1 MAAIFSYTIALC
13 MFLFLSLSHN
23 VSFVLQN
30 VSFYRVNA
38 NRQKVAYLTRRWLHR
53 ANDRN
58 GRISFV
64 LVTSGVRAV
73 LNEFNKT
80 VEQSDVGVPRSA
92 TKTLE
97 ARRAMQGSISRLG
110 IIAVFP
116 LFAIKVIEA
125 AVDFRQWT
133 ISRQLRHRQKFTK
146 ASLSLLLTNS
156 LSPSHSLAL
165 SFVHSHVF
173 IAHRRKRTPWP
184 VYHCA

>member
-1 MAAIFSYTIALC
+1 M
-13 MFLFLSLSHN
+13 
-23 VSFVLQN
+23 
-30 VSFYRVNA
+30 
-38 NRQKVAYLTRRWLHR
+38 
-53 ANDRN
+53 
-58 GRISFV
+58 

-156 LSPSHSLAL
+156 LSLPLTLSLFRSFTLTFL
-165 SFVHSHVF
+165 SRIEGSVRPGLFTTARNHVRSSILGCNGINARSRGWF
-173 IAHRRKRTPWP
+173 IFSG
-184 VYHCA
+184 